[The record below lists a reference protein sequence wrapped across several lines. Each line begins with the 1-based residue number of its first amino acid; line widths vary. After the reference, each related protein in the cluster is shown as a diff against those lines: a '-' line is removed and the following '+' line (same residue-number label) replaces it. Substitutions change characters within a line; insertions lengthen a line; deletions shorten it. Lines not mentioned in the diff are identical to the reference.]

1 MLEVMDNTQ
10 NPPAAPG
17 QREALLLDRDGV
29 INTDRTY
36 VARRADFEW
45 RPGIFDLVAVAA
57 HHRVPIV
64 VVTNQTGIG
73 RGLYSQEDFD
83 RLTEWMCEV
92 FAARG
97 APIARVYHCPYHPE
111 AIVPSLR
118 AAHPWRKPEP
128 GMLLAAQR
136 DLDLDLERSVMV
148 GDQWSDIIAASR
160 AGVGTA
166 VLVGEPRPPAPSPL
180 PIVTRLPDVT
190 AVARWYRARF
200 TALGQDTRP

>member
-1 MLEVMDNTQ
+1 MTDNIHK
-10 NPPAAPG
+10 PPAEPG
-17 QREALLLDRDGV
+17 HREALLLDRDGV

-45 RPGIFDLVAVAA
+45 RPGIFDLVAIAA
-57 HHRVPIV
+57 QHHVPIV

-73 RGLYSQEDFD
+73 RGLYTQDDFD

-92 FAARG
+92 FASRG
-97 APIARVYHCPYHPE
+97 TPIAKVYHCPYHPD
-111 AIVPSLR
+111 AVVPALR

-136 DLDLDLERSVMV
+136 DLGLDLGRSVMV
-148 GDQWSDIIAASR
+148 GDQWSDIVAATR

-166 VLVGEPRPPAPSPL
+166 VLVGEPRSPAPSPL
-180 PIVTRLPDVT
+180 PAVTRFPDIT
-190 AVARWYRARF
+190 AMARWYRARF
-200 TALGQDTRP
+200 AVHRQDASS